1 MSSPRSGNST
11 ILRLFLLCDKNSRG
25 FINSLTVL
33 VGTFFLSFDLDV
45 VLVSKSIQVLP
56 LGHKLLVQLFNQVTK
71 LVGQDKTQQSVHA
84 V

>member
-1 MSSPRSGNST
+1 MSSPRSGHST

-71 LVGQDKTQQSVHA
+71 LVGQDKTQQSVL
-84 V
+84 VV